1 MRSQQCGQ
9 VLGLNPATG
18 KHLFL
23 ENFHF
28 NCVCNFYCYRRDRRR
43 VALVRRRHVG
53 YVLRAV
59 LAGDGRVVLAERHL
73 PETIK
78 VN

>member
-9 VLGLNPATG
+9 VLGLNPAPG
-18 KHLFL
+18 KHFFL
-23 ENFHF
+23 EIFHC

-53 YVLRAV
+53 NVLGAV
-59 LAGDGRVVLAERHL
+59 LAGDGRVVLAKRHL
-73 PETIK
+73 PETTK